1 LKLKSR
7 VASQL
12 RLAAFLPYR
21 LNVLATLVSEGL
33 AQIYQSRLG
42 IGIPEWRVLAT
53 LGEFGQMTATA
64 IGQHA
69 HMRKVKVSR
78 AIAALDGRCLL
89 MRTPNRDDRREAF
102 VALTPEGEAT
112 YAAIAPLAVGF
123 AASLTEGLSPAEL
136 AQLNALLDRL
146 TERAA
151 VLNQRPTG

>member
-1 LKLKSR
+1 
-7 VASQL
+7 
-12 RLAAFLPYR
+12 

-78 AIAALDGRCLL
+78 AIATLDGRGLL

-102 VALTPEGEAT
+102 VTLTPEGQAT
-112 YAAIAPLAVGF
+112 YAALAPLAVGF
-123 AASLTEGLSPAEL
+123 AASLTEGLSVAECK
-136 AQLNALLDRL
+136 QLDILIARL
-146 TERAA
+146 TDRAA
-151 VLNQRPTG
+151 ALHQKP

>member
-1 LKLKSR
+1 
-7 VASQL
+7 
-12 RLAAFLPYR
+12 
-21 LNVLATLVSEGL
+21 
-33 AQIYQSRLG
+33 
-42 IGIPEWRVLAT
+42 
-53 LGEFGQMTATA
+53 MTATA

-78 AIAALDGRCLL
+78 SIAALDRRGLL

-151 VLNQRPTG
+151 ALNQRPTG